1 VIKVNLEKARQIG
14 HDIRRKTREIEFG
27 PHDALIAKQIPGA
40 AEAAEAERQKIR
52 EKYAIIQSQID
63 SAQNVDSLLTIV
75 KGMKS

>member
-1 VIKVNLEKARQIG
+1 MIKVNLEKARQIG
-14 HDIRRKTREIEFG
+14 HDIRRKAREIEFG

-40 AEAAEAERQKIR
+40 AAAAEAERQKIR

-75 KGMKS
+75 KGMKP

>member
-1 VIKVNLEKARQIG
+1 MIKVNLEKARQIG

-40 AEAAEAERQKIR
+40 AAAEAERQKIR

-75 KGMKS
+75 KGMKP